1 MTSAKC
7 RGAVGTESPCN
18 CTQERNGW
26 QHRRLLHSAGHCDCA
41 TCCCAWNIGSFKG
54 SHQKNH
60 ELMSCSPL
68 GGRKQLILKCQYLT
82 LWPRNKIFFFFDLH
96 ICGVCQPQVPCCSC
110 CSVDMGPNSKQLWNE
125 FALRLNMSG
134 HVLTRASENA
144 EEKWVKKHC
153 QSSKCLQKKQPHTTH
168 QKSFDTHIPETG
180 PVPLEIRKWIEF
192 LNVVYT
198 LARYSAT
205 TLTHFLETVA
215 TVATPVPHFFLQ
227 HPSGASTDSPANAA
241 KPTGRKVQV
250 ITPVTAMYFRP
261 FIPG

>member
-1 MTSAKC
+1 
-7 RGAVGTESPCN
+7 
-18 CTQERNGW
+18 
-26 QHRRLLHSAGHCDCA
+26 
-41 TCCCAWNIGSFKG
+41 
-54 SHQKNH
+54 
-60 ELMSCSPL
+60 
-68 GGRKQLILKCQYLT
+68 
-82 LWPRNKIFFFFDLH
+82 
-96 ICGVCQPQVPCCSC
+96 
-110 CSVDMGPNSKQLWNE
+110 MGPNSKQLWND

-134 HVLTRASENA
+134 QVLTRASENA

-153 QSSKCLQKKQPHTTH
+153 QSSRCLQKNNHTQHT
-168 QKSFDTHIPETG
+168 KSLSTHIYQRRDQ
-180 PVPLEIRKWIEF
+180 VPLEIRKWIEF

-250 ITPVTAMYFRP
+250 ITPVTPMYFRP
-261 FIPG
+261 FILG